1 MSLQPR
7 GKVRTKEINVGE
19 VGLEAIN
26 QGRVEVEKVG
36 QQRRW
41 RRGSWR
47 RERKSTAC
55 RGLEACRKWSSRQGD
70 TQIHPCTG
78 LHGVTGDLR
87 EGAGRREPEWAVHWA
102 HEPAGSFVKGSVSG
116 AGLGAGKV
124 QFLPVGMTQER
135 EEDFK
140 IKAPW

>member
-1 MSLQPR
+1 MSLQPG
-7 GKVRTKEINVGE
+7 GKVRTKEINLGD
-19 VGLEAIN
+19 VGLEAIS
-26 QGRVEVEKVG
+26 QRRVVERVG

-47 RERKSTAC
+47 GERKSTAC
-55 RGLEACRKWSSRQGD
+55 RGLEGCRKCSSRQGD
-70 TQIHPCTG
+70 TRIHPRTG
-78 LHGVTGDLR
+78 PHGVTGDLR

-116 AGLGAGKV
+116 AGKV
-124 QFLPVGMTQER
+124 HFLPVGMTQER
-135 EEDFK
+135 EDFK

>member
-55 RGLEACRKWSSRQGD
+55 RDWK
-70 TQIHPCTG
+70 
-78 LHGVTGDLR
+78 
-87 EGAGRREPEWAVHWA
+87 
-102 HEPAGSFVKGSVSG
+102 PAGSGPQGRVTPRFTLVPGCTVSLATSG
-116 AGLGAGKV
+116 RVLGGGNLSGQCTGHMSLLGA
-124 QFLPVGMTQER
+124 L
-135 EEDFK
+135 
-140 IKAPW
+140 